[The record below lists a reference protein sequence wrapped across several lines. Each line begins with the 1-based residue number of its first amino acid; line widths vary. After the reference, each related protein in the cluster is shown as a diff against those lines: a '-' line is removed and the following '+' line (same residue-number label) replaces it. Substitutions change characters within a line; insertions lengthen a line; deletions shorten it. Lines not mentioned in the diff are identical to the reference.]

1 MRDRPLIRRRFGVR
15 ATAPDAMAR
24 QFALVRGFRDRER
37 RRVSL
42 AAVVGVAV
50 VAVVARAVAVARPGW
65 PGTIVAF
72 GASAMAFAVITFGLA
87 ALARPRDLRRALELY
102 RWVGRA
108 DWARWRAATGDP
120 VPSTPARARAWLEA
134 HPAGAAGGDLP
145 RIELLLWIG
154 ELDTARRVARA
165 LPEATPTERFD
176 RALEVALV
184 SFVGSGDGDLAE
196 AHAALAALKVSEGA
210 AAPDAAETVALG
222 AQARL
227 AVEEARRSAAA
238 RTDFLEPLL
247 AARAAVGVRADGF
260 LLPDLARWLAR
271 PLLLVG
277 LLSATLTFLVA
288 GALPPR

>member
-1 MRDRPLIRRRFGVR
+1 VRERPLIRRRFGVR

-24 QFALVRGFRDRER
+24 QFALVRAFRDRER
-37 RRVSL
+37 RRVSI

-50 VAVVARAVAVARPGW
+50 VALIARAVAVARPGW
-65 PGTIVAF
+65 PGTIAAF
-72 GASAMAFAVITFGLA
+72 AASSVAFAVLTFVLA
-87 ALARPRDLRRALELY
+87 AIARPRDVTRALELY

-108 DWARWRAATGDP
+108 DARRWTGATGDP
-120 VPSTPARARAWLEA
+120 LPSTPSRARAWLEA
-134 HPAGAAGGDLP
+134 HPARGAGADLP

-154 ELDTARRVARA
+154 ELETARRVAVA
-165 LPEATPTERFD
+165 LPAATPEERFD

-196 AHAALAALKVSEGA
+196 ARAALDALVTDR
-210 AAPDAAETVALG
+210 PDIAAETVA
-222 AQARL
+222 AARARL
-227 AVEEARRSAAA
+227 AVEEARRLAAA
-238 RTDFLEPLL
+238 RTDFLAPLL
-247 AARAAVGVRADGF
+247 AARAVVGTGADGF

-277 LLSATLTFLVA
+277 VLSATLTFLVA